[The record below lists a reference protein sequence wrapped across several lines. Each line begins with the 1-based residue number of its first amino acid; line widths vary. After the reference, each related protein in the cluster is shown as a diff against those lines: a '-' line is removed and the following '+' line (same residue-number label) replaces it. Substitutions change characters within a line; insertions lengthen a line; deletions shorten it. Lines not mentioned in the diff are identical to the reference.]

1 VKDLPTLEDLM
12 PTDWRAT
19 AWHYMS
25 IPKLLRI
32 LQTESIFFA
41 RITTLQRD
49 DPYEGVMPIALRRFM
64 MEEERAVAS
73 DLPTPAAL
81 EVHTSCACV
90 NCWHINE
97 EESAAL
103 WKLYSAHSGVV
114 IQSSVSILMSL
125 FSGTGVKMA
134 LVKYTNFEGDEP
146 PVLPYPV
153 YYKRKSF
160 DHERE
165 LRCVIL
171 DSNTGSA
178 PDGVS
183 VKLDVGTLLSRLYVS
198 PEAPAW
204 IADVIREELV
214 HYGLSSSV
222 VRSDLLT
229 LK

>member
-1 VKDLPTLEDLM
+1 MNV
-12 PTDWRAT
+12 
-19 AWHYMS
+19 
-25 IPKLLRI
+25 PKLLRI

-49 DPYEGVMPIALRRFM
+49 DPYEGVMPAALRRFVIDK
-64 MEEERAVAS
+64 ERAVAS
-73 DLPTPAAL
+73 DLPTAADL
-81 EVHTSCACV
+81 EVHTGCACV
-90 NCWHINE
+90 SCWHVNE

-103 WKLYSAHSGVV
+103 WKLYSAHSGVA

-125 FSGTGVKMA
+125 FSGKGVKMA
-134 LVKYTNFEGDEP
+134 LVKYTNFEGDEAP
-146 PVLPYPV
+146 ILPYPV

-171 DSNTGSA
+171 DSNADSA

-183 VKLDVGTLLSRLYVS
+183 VRVEVGALLQRLYVS
-198 PEAPAW
+198 PEAPTW
-204 IADVIREELV
+204 IADVVRAEIA

-222 VRSDLLT
+222 IRSDLLT